1 MTWKHLSVLLA
12 LLSAPCILMQRAST
26 AYAQQLYVGVN
37 WHPHD
42 VPAEQWQSDIA
53 KMREAGFNV
62 VRMGHLAWDSY
73 EPADRQ
79 FTFDWFDRVMD
90 MMDEAGIKVILD
102 IAVRPAPLWLHRK
115 YPSMDITDA
124 DGVHR
129 YPNGRYMEDVGDPMY
144 QQYAL
149 RYTDTLT
156 KRYAAHPALLAFGID
171 NEHGAGRISWSE
183 DVRQRF
189 ITWLKNKYGTT
200 DRLNEAWAAQRW
212 SRRISDFEEIGLPAG
227 GPPER
232 VLDFRRFL
240 SDEINGFYFN
250 MLEIVRRNAPRA
262 QTTTNAWYYNADGKY
277 YDYAPM
283 AYSGWM
289 TREGCGF
296 YPGRSLLSNDKIS
309 RSLFGISRIQYEAE
323 TPFWCTEFTTFTATP
338 GAVRKYAYLSLMYG
352 NQMVC
357 GWTWQS
363 MHGGEE
369 QFHQGMMDWDGTLN
383 AKYYEYKQIA
393 SEFQRIGKFFPYKPK
408 ADVALAYSFPSQ
420 MTRGMDPKVT
430 HEMQVKDCFYATV
443 PRNIDV
449 RVVDVS
455 RSSLDYKLLLVPG
468 MSVMDETSA
477 ANIRAFVE
485 KGGTV
490 VMTCGSAIFDERGQV
505 FRSTLPGL
513 LDDVFGIRKGGY
525 GETAA
530 MNERSRRASK
540 GSEIIV
546 DFDGRE
552 IVTHADYFDWITPKG
567 ATVAGT
573 IVSMD
578 RDYPVITSN
587 RYGKGTAIYIGIPAD
602 QDLIGM
608 LLDALSDKLAIERIS
623 GLPEGIRARMTD
635 ENHILLF
642 NVTEKPVSIPLDRRA
657 RSLLSGA
664 KYRDSLVLAA
674 QEPEF
679 LEYTTR

>member
-1 MTWKHLSVLLA
+1 MNAKYLIVLLA
-12 LLSAPCILMQRAST
+12 AFISPCILLQRAST
-26 AYAQQLYVGVN
+26 ACAQQLYVGVN

-42 VPAEQWQSDIA
+42 VPPEQWRDDIA
-53 KMREAGFNV
+53 RMREAGFTV

-73 EPADRQ
+73 EPEERR

-90 MMDEAGIKVILD
+90 MMEDAGIKVILD

-144 QQYAL
+144 QEYAL

-156 KRYAAHPALLAFGID
+156 RRYAAHPALLAFGID
-171 NEHGAGRISWSE
+171 NEPGAGKISWSE
-183 DVRQRF
+183 DVRRRF
-189 ITWLKNKYGTT
+189 IGWLQEKYGTT

-212 SRRISDFEEIGLPAG
+212 SRRISDFDEIGLPIG

-232 VLDFRRFL
+232 TLDFRRFL
-240 SDEINGFYFN
+240 SDEINGFYFK
-250 MLEIVRRNAPRA
+250 MLEIVHRNAPLA

-277 YDYAPM
+277 YDYSPM
-283 AYSGWM
+283 AYSGQM

-296 YPGRSLLSNDKIS
+296 YPGSSLLSNDRIS

-369 QFHQGMMDWDGTLN
+369 QFHQGMTDWDGTPN
-383 AKYYEYKQIA
+383 TKYCEYKQIA
-393 SEFQRIGKFFPYKPK
+393 SEFQRIEPFFPYNPK
-408 ADVALAYSFPSQ
+408 AEVALAFSFPSQ
-420 MTRGMDPKVT
+420 MMRGIDPNLT
-430 HEMQVKDCFYATV
+430 HEMQVRDCFYATV
-443 PRNIDV
+443 PRNMDV
-449 RVVDVS
+449 RTVDIS
-455 RSSLDYKLLLVPG
+455 RSVLDYKLLIVPG
-468 MSVMDETSA
+468 MSVMDGKSA

-485 KGGTV
+485 RGGTV
-490 VMTCGSAIFDERGQV
+490 VMTYGSALFDERGQV

-530 MNERSRRASK
+530 MNELSRRASE
-540 GSEIIV
+540 GGEIIV
-546 DFDGRE
+546 DFEGRE
-552 IVTHADYFDWITPKG
+552 IITRSDYFDWIAPIR
-567 ATVAGT
+567 ATVLGN

-578 RDYPVITSN
+578 RDYPIITSN
-587 RYGKGTAIYIGIPAD
+587 KYGKGTAIYIGIPANEN
-602 QDLIGM
+602 LMGI
-608 LLDALSDKLAIERIS
+608 LLDSLLDRLAIERVS
-623 GLPEGIRARMTD
+623 GLPQGIRARMTD
-635 ENHILLF
+635 DSHILLF
-642 NVTEKPVSIPLDRRA
+642 NVTENPVRIPLDRRA
-657 RSLLSGA
+657 RSLLNGVV
-664 KYRDSLVLAA
+664 YRDSLLLDA

-679 LEYTTR
+679 LEYF

>member
-1 MTWKHLSVLLA
+1 MTWKHLIVLLA
-12 LLSAPCILMQRAST
+12 ALVSPCALMQSVST
-26 AYAQQLYVGVN
+26 LYAQQLFVGVN

-42 VPAEQWQSDIA
+42 VPPEQWKSDIA
-53 KMREAGFNV
+53 KMQEAGFNV

-79 FTFDWFDRVMD
+79 FTFDWFDQVMD
-90 MMDEAGIKVILD
+90 MMEDAGIKVILD

-129 YPNGRYMEDVGDPMY
+129 YPNGRYMEDVGDPMF
-144 QQYAL
+144 QEYAL

-171 NEHGAGRISWSE
+171 NEPGAGKISWSE
-183 DVRQRF
+183 DVRLRF
-189 ITWLKNKYGTT
+189 IGWLKEKYGTT
-200 DRLNEAWAAQRW
+200 DQLNEAWAAQRW
-212 SRRISDFEEIGLPAG
+212 SRRISDFDEIGLPAG

-232 VLDFRRFL
+232 TLDFRRFL
-240 SDEINGFYFN
+240 SDEINGFYFK
-250 MLEIVRRNAPRA
+250 MLEIVRRNAPMA

-277 YDYAPM
+277 YDYSPM
-283 AYSGWM
+283 AYSGLM

-296 YPGRSLLSNDKIS
+296 YPGSSLLSNDRIS

-383 AKYYEYKQIA
+383 TKYDEYKRIA
-393 SEFQRIGKFFPYKPK
+393 SEFKRIGKHFPYKPK
-408 ADVALAYSFPSQ
+408 ADVALAFSFPSQ
-420 MTRGMDPKVT
+420 MMRGVDSQLT

-443 PRNIDV
+443 TRNIDV
-449 RVVDVS
+449 RTVDVS
-455 RSSLDYKLLLVPG
+455 RSPLDYKLLIVPG
-468 MSVMDETSA
+468 MSVMDVKSA

-490 VMTCGSAIFDERGQV
+490 VMTCGSAIFDERGQM

-530 MNERSRRASK
+530 MNELSRRAAK

-546 DFDGRE
+546 NLEGLE
-552 IVTHADYFDWITPKG
+552 ITTYSEYFDWLAPQG
-567 ATVAGT
+567 ATVLGS
-573 IVSMD
+573 IVSMGK
-578 RDYPVITSN
+578 DYPIITSN
-587 RYGKGTAIYIGIPAD
+587 QYGKGTAIYLGIPAD
-602 QDLIGM
+602 EDLIGW
-608 LLDALSDKLAIERIS
+608 LLDSLSDDLAIGRVAN
-623 GLPEGIRARMTD
+623 LPQGIRARMTD
-635 ENHILLF
+635 DSHLLLF
-642 NVTEKPVSIPLDRRA
+642 NVTENPIKIPLDRKA
-657 RSLLSGA
+657 RSLLNGVVY
-664 KYRDSLVLAA
+664 KGSLVLDA

-679 LEYTTR
+679 LEFY

>member
-1 MTWKHLSVLLA
+1 MNGKYLIVLLA
-12 LLSAPCILMQRAST
+12 AFISPCILLQRAST
-26 AYAQQLYVGVN
+26 ACAQQLYVGVN

-42 VPAEQWQSDIA
+42 VPPEQWRDDIA
-53 KMREAGFNV
+53 RMREAGFTV

-73 EPADRQ
+73 EPEERR

-90 MMDEAGIKVILD
+90 MMEDAGIKVILD

-124 DGVHR
+124 DGVLR

-144 QQYAL
+144 QEYAL

-156 KRYAAHPALLAFGID
+156 RRYAAHPALLAFGID
-171 NEHGAGRISWSE
+171 NEPGAGKISWSE
-183 DVRQRF
+183 DVRRRF
-189 ITWLKNKYGTT
+189 IGWLQEKYGTT

-212 SRRISDFEEIGLPAG
+212 SRRISDFDEIGLPIG

-232 VLDFRRFL
+232 TLDFRRFL
-240 SDEINGFYFN
+240 SDEINGFYFK
-250 MLEIVRRNAPRA
+250 MLEIVHRNAPLA

-277 YDYAPM
+277 YDYSPM
-283 AYSGWM
+283 AYSGQM

-296 YPGRSLLSNDKIS
+296 YPGSSLLSNDRIS

-369 QFHQGMMDWDGTLN
+369 QFHQGMTDWDGTPN
-383 AKYYEYKQIA
+383 TKYCEYKQIA
-393 SEFQRIGKFFPYKPK
+393 SEFQRIEPFFPYKPK
-408 ADVALAYSFPSQ
+408 AEVALAFSFPSQ
-420 MTRGMDPKVT
+420 MMRGIDPNLT
-430 HEMQVKDCFYATV
+430 HEMQVRDCFYATV
-443 PRNIDV
+443 PRNMDV
-449 RVVDVS
+449 RTVDIS
-455 RSSLDYKLLLVPG
+455 RSVLDYKLLIVPG
-468 MSVMDETSA
+468 MSVMDGKSA

-485 KGGTV
+485 RGGTV
-490 VMTCGSAIFDERGQV
+490 VMTYGSALFDERGQV

-530 MNERSRRASK
+530 MNELSRRASE
-540 GSEIIV
+540 GGEIIV
-546 DFDGRE
+546 DFEGRE
-552 IVTHADYFDWITPKG
+552 IITRSDYFDWIAPIR
-567 ATVAGT
+567 ATVLGN

-578 RDYPVITSN
+578 RDYPIITSN
-587 RYGKGTAIYIGIPAD
+587 KYGKGTAIYIGIPANEN
-602 QDLIGM
+602 LMGI
-608 LLDALSDKLAIERIS
+608 LLDSLLDRLAIERVS
-623 GLPEGIRARMTD
+623 GLPQGIRARMTD
-635 ENHILLF
+635 DSHILLF
-642 NVTEKPVSIPLDRRA
+642 NVTENPVRIPLDRRA
-657 RSLLSGA
+657 RSLLNGVV
-664 KYRDSLVLAA
+664 YRDSLLLDA

-679 LEYTTR
+679 LEYF